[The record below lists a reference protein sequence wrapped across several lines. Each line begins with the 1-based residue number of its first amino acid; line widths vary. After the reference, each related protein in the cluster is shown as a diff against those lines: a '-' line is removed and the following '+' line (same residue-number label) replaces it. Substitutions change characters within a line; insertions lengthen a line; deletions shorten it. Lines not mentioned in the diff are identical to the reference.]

1 MEKEL
6 QFQFY
11 QGECASSMRYED
23 GRKKYSFA
31 MDDMM
36 PFAKAKHGRP
46 FRCSSQ
52 TDDVFLP
59 VERQI
64 VMVQ

>member
-6 QFQFY
+6 QFLFY

-36 PFAKAKHGRP
+36 PFVKE
-46 FRCSSQ
+46 Q
-52 TDDVFLP
+52 TW
-59 VERQI
+59 
-64 VMVQ
+64 